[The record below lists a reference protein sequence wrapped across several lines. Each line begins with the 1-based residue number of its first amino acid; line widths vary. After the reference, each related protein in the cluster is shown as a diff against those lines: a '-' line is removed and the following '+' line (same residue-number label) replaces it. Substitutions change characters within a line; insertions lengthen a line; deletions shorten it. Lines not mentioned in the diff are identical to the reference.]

1 MKSEDKIMEQGIIK
15 AVCISPAK
23 GTEKQNVHH
32 AHVIENW
39 GSKTTRTQATG
50 IVRSACFLI
59 RKSLN
64 LISSVRTSPTAR
76 SAKTCW

>member
-39 GSKTTRTQATG
+39 GLENDAHAGTPSDTASTATG
-50 IVRSACFLI
+50 R
-59 RKSLN
+59 
-64 LISSVRTSPTAR
+64 
-76 SAKTCW
+76 